1 MSSKI
6 KKFTLGY
13 WSTKGLGSASRQ
25 MVIYAGIP
33 LVAKIYK
40 VLPKEENGEII
51 YEGSS
56 WHDNDKIHLKNK
68 NSLINLPYLQFIK
81 DNKEFVISH
90 SNTCLTF
97 LGKELG
103 MFGENMHEEL
113 ECEQLL
119 QESVDLRNI
128 VTKFAYTHFQSEEDE
143 LQAAKEVFTS
153 AFENSNSGKLQKFE
167 HWLATKDDNLVKTFL
182 VGNNISA
189 PDFNLFDTL
198 DLYKKFLFHYN
209 FVKDAKDENIFELAG
224 FPLVSD
230 FFNNFIQL
238 PKLQKYINSELY
250 KLPFTNKGAKFGSG
264 KSGITWDPA
273 IDTDTTPE
281 EIIIE

>member
-1 MSSKI
+1 MNIDKI
-6 KKFTLGY
+6 ILGY

-25 MVIYAGIP
+25 IIIYAGIP

-40 VLPKEENGEII
+40 VLPKNENGEIN

-56 WHDNDKIHLKNK
+56 WHDNDKIELKKK
-68 NSLINLPYLQFIK
+68 NSLINLPYLQFLK
-81 DNKEFVISH
+81 DDEEYVISH

-97 LGKELG
+97 LGKEFG
-103 MFGENMHEEL
+103 MFGQTSKEQI

-119 QESVDLRNI
+119 QESVDLRSV
-128 VTKFAYTHFQSEEDE
+128 VTKFAYTHFLNKEEE
-143 LQAAKEVFTS
+143 FIAAKEVFIS
-153 AFENSNSGKLQKFE
+153 VFEKSNSGKLQKFE
-167 HWLATKDDNLVKTFL
+167 HWLNSKDNNLSKNFL
-182 VGNNISA
+182 VGNNISS

-198 DLYKKFLFHYN
+198 DLYKKFLLHYN
-209 FVKDAKDENIFELAG
+209 FVEGAEDNNVFNLAG
-224 FPLVSD
+224 YPLISE
-230 FFNNFIQL
+230 FFNNFKLL

-281 EIIIE
+281 EIIIK